1 MPASPPDYLPK
12 IIQPGNNPQRNR
24 LAMKLFGHEPLKYYV
39 GNITLLA
46 AVFDAKKKKFPCIP
60 I

>member
-1 MPASPPDYLPK
+1 MPASSPDHLPK

-24 LAMKLFGHEPLKYYV
+24 LAMKLFVHEPLEDYV
-39 GNITLLA
+39 GNITLRA
-46 AVFDAKKKKFPCIP
+46 AVFDAKKKKFPRIP